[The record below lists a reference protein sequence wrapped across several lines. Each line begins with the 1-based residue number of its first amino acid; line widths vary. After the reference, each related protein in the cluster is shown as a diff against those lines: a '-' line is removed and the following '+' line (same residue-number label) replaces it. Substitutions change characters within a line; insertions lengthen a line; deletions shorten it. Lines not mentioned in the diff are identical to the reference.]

1 MNNINIL
8 EQYRLTESKAGDGV
22 EVIASTSEQIDNIK
36 TYIKGLNI
44 KSIRTM
50 YSVLEGFGFAV
61 SFSKSLFS
69 PDIDS
74 DTFKGWLKPFKALQ
88 TRLAIY
94 GLCKRRAVEFN
105 TADNIKAMTES
116 KSGCFDELKALKTW
130 LGVKVN
136 CKSTDIDTLEA
147 HCFKY
152 TRANREAIAEGW
164 TVKPVSVYQFINFCF
179 KELNFGESKT
189 ECALG
194 YAQKSIK
201 QAVLDDATET
211 YKKLTDSQA
220 DKPAEPEA
228 EPAKKPAKKTT
239 KKMAKAE
246 PEATKAE
253 PVKA

>member
-44 KSIRTM
+44 KSVRTM

-94 GLCKRRAVEFN
+94 GLCKRRAVESGD
-105 TADNIKAMTES
+105 ADDIKAMTDS
-116 KSGCFDELKALKTW
+116 KSECFDELKALKTW

-152 TRANREAIAEGW
+152 ARSNREAIAEGW

-194 YAQKSIK
+194 YAQKAIK
-201 QAVLDDATET
+201 QAVLDDAAEA
-211 YKKLTDSQA
+211 YKKLTDS
-220 DKPAEPEA
+220 KSAEQT

-239 KKMAKAE
+239 KKMAKSE
-246 PEATKAE
+246 PESAKAE

>member
-1 MNNINIL
+1 MNIL
-8 EQYRLTESKAGDGV
+8 ENYRLVESKTGDGV

-44 KSIRTM
+44 KSVRTM

-69 PDIDS
+69 PDVDS

-94 GLCKRRAVEFN
+94 GLCKRRAAESGD
-105 TADNIKAMTES
+105 ADDIKAMTDS
-116 KSGCFDELKALKTW
+116 KSECFDELKALKTW

-136 CKSTDIDTLEA
+136 CKATDIDTLEA

-152 TRANREAIAEGW
+152 ARSNREAIAEGW
-164 TVKPVSVYQFINFCF
+164 AVKPVSVYQFINFCF

-194 YAQKSIK
+194 YAQKAIK
-201 QAVLDDATET
+201 QAVLDDAAEA

-220 DKPAEPEA
+220 DKPAEP
-228 EPAKKPAKKTT
+228 AKKTA
-239 KKMAKAE
+239 KKTAKAE

>member
-1 MNNINIL
+1 MNIL
-8 EQYRLTESKAGDGV
+8 ENYRLVESKTGDGV
-22 EVIASTSEQIDNIK
+22 EVIATTSEQIDNIK
-36 TYIKGLNI
+36 SYIKGLNI

-94 GLCKRRAVEFN
+94 GLCKRRAAESGD
-105 TADNIKAMTES
+105 ADDIKAMTDS
-116 KSGCFDELKALKTW
+116 KSECFDELKALKTW

-136 CKSTDIDTLEA
+136 CKATDIDTLEA

-152 TRANREAIAEGW
+152 ARSNREAIAEGW

-194 YAQKSIK
+194 YAQKAIK
-201 QAVLDDATET
+201 QAVLDDAAEA
-211 YKKLTDSQA
+211 YKKLTDSKSSEQT
-220 DKPAEPEA
+220 

-239 KKMAKAE
+239 KKMAKSE
-246 PEATKAE
+246 PESAKAE

>member
-1 MNNINIL
+1 MNIL
-8 EQYRLTESKAGDGV
+8 ENYRLVESKTGDGV

-44 KSIRTM
+44 KSVRTM

-105 TADNIKAMTES
+105 TADNIKAMTDS
-116 KSGCFDELKALKTW
+116 KSECFDELKALKTW

-152 TRANREAIAEGW
+152 ARSNREAIAEGW
-164 TVKPVSVYQFINFCF
+164 TVKPISVYQFINFCF

-194 YAQKSIK
+194 YAKNSIK

-211 YKKLTDSQA
+211 YKKLADSQA
-220 DKPAEPEA
+220 DKPAEPEVA
-228 EPAKKPAKKTT
+228 KAKPTKKPAKKP
-239 KKMAKAE
+239 AKAE

>member
-1 MNNINIL
+1 MNIL
-8 EQYRLTESKAGDGV
+8 ENYRLVGSKVGDGV
-22 EVIASTSEQIDNIK
+22 EVIATTSEQIDNIK
-36 TYIKGLNI
+36 SYIKGLNI

-50 YSVLEGFGFAV
+50 YSVLEGFGFAI

-69 PDIDS
+69 PDIYS
-74 DTFKGWLKPFKALQ
+74 DNFKGWLKPFKALQ

-94 GLCKRRAVEFN
+94 GLCKRRAAESGD
-105 TADNIKAMTES
+105 ADDIKAMTDS
-116 KSGCFDELKALKTW
+116 KSECFDELKALKTW

-136 CKSTDIDTLEA
+136 CKATDIDTLEA

-152 TRANREAIAEGW
+152 ARSNREAIAEGW

-194 YAQKSIK
+194 YAQKAIK
-201 QAVLDDATET
+201 QAVLDDAAEA

-220 DKPAEPEA
+220 DKPAEP
-228 EPAKKPAKKTT
+228 AKKPAKKAA
-239 KKMAKAE
+239 KKPAKAE
-246 PEATKAE
+246 PESAKAE

>member
-1 MNNINIL
+1 MNIL
-8 EQYRLTESKAGDGV
+8 ENYRLVESKTGDGV
-22 EVIASTSEQIDNIK
+22 EVIATTSEQIDNIK
-36 TYIKGLNI
+36 SYIKGLNI

-61 SFSKSLFS
+61 SFTKSLFS
-69 PDIDS
+69 IDVDS
-74 DTFKGWLKPFKALQ
+74 ETFKGWLKPFKALQ

-94 GLCKRRAVEFN
+94 GLCKRRAAESGD
-105 TADNIKAMTES
+105 ADDIKAMTDS
-116 KSGCFDELKALKTW
+116 KSECFDELKALKTW

-136 CKSTDIDTLEA
+136 CKATDIDTLEA

-152 TRANREAIAEGW
+152 ARSNREAIAEGW

-194 YAQKSIK
+194 YAQKAIK
-201 QAVLDDATET
+201 QAVLDDAAEA

-220 DKPAEPEA
+220 DKPAEP
-228 EPAKKPAKKTT
+228 AKKPAKKTA
-239 KKMAKAE
+239 KKTAKAE
-246 PEATKAE
+246 SESAKAE

>member
-1 MNNINIL
+1 MNIL
-8 EQYRLTESKAGDGV
+8 ENYRLVESKTGDGV
-22 EVIASTSEQIDNIK
+22 EVIATTSEQIDNIK
-36 TYIKGLNI
+36 SYIKGLNI

-50 YSVLEGFGFAV
+50 YSALESFGFAI

-74 DTFKGWLKPFKALQ
+74 ETFKGWLKPFKALQ

-94 GLCKRRAVEFN
+94 GLCKRRAAESGD
-105 TADNIKAMTES
+105 ADDIKAMTDS
-116 KSGCFDELKALKTW
+116 KSECFDELKALKTW

-136 CKSTDIDTLEA
+136 CKATDIDTLEA

-152 TRANREAIAEGW
+152 ARSNREAIAEGW

-211 YKKLTDSQA
+211 YKKLADSQA
-220 DKPAEPEA
+220 DKPA

-246 PEATKAE
+246 PESAKAE

>member
-1 MNNINIL
+1 MGNIL
-8 EQYRLTESKAGDGV
+8 EQYRLVESKTGDGV
-22 EVIASTSEQIDNIK
+22 EVIATTSEQIDNIK
-36 TYIKGLNI
+36 SYIKGLNI

-61 SFSKSLFS
+61 SFSKALFS
-69 PDIDS
+69 IDVDS
-74 DTFKGWLKPFKALQ
+74 ETFKGWLKPFKALQ

-94 GLCKRRAVEFN
+94 GLCKRRAVESGD
-105 TADNIKAMTES
+105 ADDIKAMTDS
-116 KSGCFDELKALKTW
+116 KSECFDELKALKTW

-136 CKSTDIDTLEA
+136 CKATDIDTLEA

-152 TRANREAIAEGW
+152 SRSNREAIAEGW

-211 YKKLTDSQA
+211 YKKLADSQA
-220 DKPAEPEA
+220 DKPA

>member
-1 MNNINIL
+1 MNIL
-8 EQYRLTESKAGDGV
+8 ENYRLVESKTGDGV
-22 EVIASTSEQIDNIK
+22 EVIATTSEQINNIK
-36 TYIKGLNI
+36 SYIKGLNI

-61 SFSKSLFS
+61 SFTKSLFS
-69 PDIDS
+69 IDVDS
-74 DTFKGWLKPFKALQ
+74 ETFKGWLKPFKALQ

-94 GLCKRRAVEFN
+94 GLCKRRAVESGD
-105 TADNIKAMTES
+105 ADDIKAMTDS
-116 KSGCFDELKALKTW
+116 KSECFDELKALKTW

-152 TRANREAIAEGW
+152 ARSNREAIAEGW
-164 TVKPVSVYQFINFCF
+164 TVKPISVYQFINFCF

-189 ECALG
+189 ECALS

-211 YKKLTDSQA
+211 YKKLADSQA
-220 DKPAEPEA
+220 DKPAE
-228 EPAKKPAKKTT
+228 PAKKTT

>member
-1 MNNINIL
+1 MNIL
-8 EQYRLTESKAGDGV
+8 ENYRLVESKTGDGV
-22 EVIASTSEQIDNIK
+22 EVIATTSEQIDNIK
-36 TYIKGLNI
+36 SYIKGLNI

-69 PDIDS
+69 IDVDS
-74 DTFKGWLKPFKALQ
+74 ETFKGWLKPFKALQ

-94 GLCKRRAVEFN
+94 GLCKRRAVESGD
-105 TADNIKAMTES
+105 ADDIKAMTDS
-116 KSGCFDELKALKTW
+116 KSECFDELKALKTW
-130 LGVKVN
+130 LGVKAN

-152 TRANREAIAEGW
+152 ARSNKEAIAEGW

-194 YAQKSIK
+194 YAQKAIK
-201 QAVLDDATET
+201 QAVLDDAAKA

-220 DKPAEPEA
+220 DKPAEP
-228 EPAKKPAKKTT
+228 AKKPAKKTA
-239 KKMAKAE
+239 KKTAKAE
-246 PEATKAE
+246 SESAKAE

>member
-36 TYIKGLNI
+36 AYIKGLNI

-94 GLCKRRAVEFN
+94 GLCKRRVEFN
-105 TADNIKAMTES
+105 TADNIKAMTDS
-116 KSGCFDELKALKTW
+116 KSECFDELKALKTW

-136 CKSTDIDTLEA
+136 CKATDIDTLEA

-152 TRANREAIAEGW
+152 ARSNREAIAEGW

-194 YAQKSIK
+194 YAQKAIK
-201 QAVLDDATET
+201 QAVLDDAAEA
-211 YKKLTDSQA
+211 YKKLTDSLA
-220 DKPAEPEA
+220 DKPA
-228 EPAKKPAKKTT
+228 EPAKKPAKKTA
-239 KKMAKAE
+239 KKPA
-246 PEATKAE
+246 KAE

>member
-1 MNNINIL
+1 MNIL
-8 EQYRLTESKAGDGV
+8 ENYRLVESKTGDGV
-22 EVIASTSEQIDNIK
+22 EVIATTSEQIDNIK
-36 TYIKGLNI
+36 SYIKGLNI

-50 YSVLEGFGFAV
+50 YSVLESFGFAI

-74 DTFKGWLKPFKALQ
+74 ETFKGWLKPFKALQ

-94 GLCKRRAVEFN
+94 GLCKRRAAESGD
-105 TADNIKAMTES
+105 ADDIKAMTDS
-116 KSGCFDELKALKTW
+116 KSECFDELKALKTW

-136 CKSTDIDTLEA
+136 CKATDIDTLEA

-152 TRANREAIAEGW
+152 ARSNREAIAEGW

-211 YKKLTDSQA
+211 YKKLADSQA
-220 DKPAEPEA
+220 DKSA

-246 PEATKAE
+246 PESAKAE

>member
-1 MNNINIL
+1 MNIL
-8 EQYRLTESKAGDGV
+8 ENYRLVESKTGDGV
-22 EVIASTSEQIDNIK
+22 EVIATTSEQIDNIK
-36 TYIKGLNI
+36 SYIKGLNI

-50 YSVLEGFGFAV
+50 YSVLESFGFAI

-74 DTFKGWLKPFKALQ
+74 ETFKGWLKPFKALQ

-94 GLCKRRAVEFN
+94 GLCKRRAAESGD
-105 TADNIKAMTES
+105 ADDIKAMTDS
-116 KSGCFDELKALKTW
+116 KSECFDELKALKTW

-136 CKSTDIDTLEA
+136 CKATDIDTLEA

-152 TRANREAIAEGW
+152 ARSNREAIAEGW

-211 YKKLTDSQA
+211 YKKLADSQA
-220 DKPAEPEA
+220 DNPA

-246 PEATKAE
+246 PESAKAE

>member
-1 MNNINIL
+1 MNIL
-8 EQYRLTESKAGDGV
+8 ENYRLVESKTGDGV

-44 KSIRTM
+44 KSVRTM

-69 PDIDS
+69 PDVDS

-94 GLCKRRAVEFN
+94 GLCKRRAAESGD
-105 TADNIKAMTES
+105 ADDIKAMTDS
-116 KSGCFDELKALKTW
+116 KSECFDELKALKTW

-136 CKSTDIDTLEA
+136 CKATDIDTLEA

-152 TRANREAIAEGW
+152 ARSNREAIAEGW

-194 YAQKSIK
+194 YAQKAIK
-201 QAVLDDATET
+201 QAVLDDAAEA

-220 DKPAEPEA
+220 DKPAEP
-228 EPAKKPAKKTT
+228 AKKTA
-239 KKMAKAE
+239 KKTAKAE

>member
-36 TYIKGLNI
+36 AYIKGLNI

-94 GLCKRRAVEFN
+94 
-105 TADNIKAMTES
+105 
-116 KSGCFDELKALKTW
+116 EL
-130 LGVKVN
+130 
-136 CKSTDIDTLEA
+136 
-147 HCFKY
+147 
-152 TRANREAIAEGW
+152 
-164 TVKPVSVYQFINFCF
+164 
-179 KELNFGESKT
+179 
-189 ECALG
+189 
-194 YAQKSIK
+194 
-201 QAVLDDATET
+201 
-211 YKKLTDSQA
+211 
-220 DKPAEPEA
+220 
-228 EPAKKPAKKTT
+228 
-239 KKMAKAE
+239 
-246 PEATKAE
+246 
-253 PVKA
+253 

>member
-1 MNNINIL
+1 MNIL
-8 EQYRLTESKAGDGV
+8 ENYRLVESKTGDGV

-44 KSIRTM
+44 KSVRTM

-69 PDIDS
+69 PDVDS

-94 GLCKRRAVEFN
+94 GLCKRRAAESGD
-105 TADNIKAMTES
+105 ADDIKAMTDS
-116 KSGCFDELKALKTW
+116 KSECFDELKALKTW

-136 CKSTDIDTLEA
+136 CKATDIDTLEA

-152 TRANREAIAEGW
+152 ARSNREAIAEGW

-194 YAQKSIK
+194 YAQKAIK
-201 QAVLDDATET
+201 QAVLDDAAEA

-220 DKPAEPEA
+220 DKPAEP
-228 EPAKKPAKKTT
+228 AKKTT

-246 PEATKAE
+246 PESAKAE

>member
-1 MNNINIL
+1 MNIL
-8 EQYRLTESKAGDGV
+8 ENYRLVESKTGDGV

-44 KSIRTM
+44 KSVRTM

-69 PDIDS
+69 PDVDS

-94 GLCKRRAVEFN
+94 GLCKRRAAESGD
-105 TADNIKAMTES
+105 ADDIKAMTDS
-116 KSGCFDELKALKTW
+116 KSECFDELKALKTW

-136 CKSTDIDTLEA
+136 CKATDIDTLEA

-152 TRANREAIAEGW
+152 ARSNREAIAEGW

-194 YAQKSIK
+194 YAQKAIK
-201 QAVLDDATET
+201 QAVLDDAAEA

-220 DKPAEPEA
+220 DKPAEPAKKTAKKTAKAESESAKA
-228 EPAKKPAKKTT
+228 EPAKA
-239 KKMAKAE
+239 
-246 PEATKAE
+246 
-253 PVKA
+253 

>member
-1 MNNINIL
+1 MNIL
-8 EQYRLTESKAGDGV
+8 ENYRLIESKVGDGV
-22 EVIASTSEQIDNIK
+22 EVIATTSEQIDNIK
-36 TYIKGLNI
+36 SYIKGLNI

-94 GLCKRRAVEFN
+94 GLCKRRAVESGD
-105 TADNIKAMTES
+105 ADDIKAMTDS
-116 KSGCFDELKALKTW
+116 KSECFDELKALKTW

-136 CKSTDIDTLEA
+136 CKATDIDTLEA

-152 TRANREAIAEGW
+152 ARANREAIAEGW
-164 TVKPVSVYQFINFCF
+164 TVKPVSIYQFINFCF

-189 ECALG
+189 ECALT
-194 YAQKSIK
+194 YAQKAIK
-201 QAVLDDATET
+201 QAVLDDTAET
-211 YKKLTDSQA
+211 YKKLTDS
-220 DKPAEPEA
+220 KSAEQA
-228 EPAKKPAKKTT
+228 EPAKKPAKKAT
-239 KKMAKAE
+239 KKTAGKVAKAE
-246 PEATKAE
+246 PEATEAE

>member
-1 MNNINIL
+1 MNIL
-8 EQYRLTESKAGDGV
+8 ENYRLVESKTGDGV
-22 EVIASTSEQIDNIK
+22 EVIATTSEQIDNIK
-36 TYIKGLNI
+36 SYIKGLNI

-50 YSVLEGFGFAV
+50 YSVLESFGFAI

-74 DTFKGWLKPFKALQ
+74 ETFKGWLKPFKALQ

-94 GLCKRRAVEFN
+94 GLCKRRAAESGD
-105 TADNIKAMTES
+105 ADDIKAMTDS
-116 KSGCFDELKALKTW
+116 KSECFDELKALKTW

-136 CKSTDIDTLEA
+136 CKATDIDTLEA

-152 TRANREAIAEGW
+152 ARSNREAIAEGW
-164 TVKPVSVYQFINFCF
+164 TVKPMSVYQFINFCF

-211 YKKLTDSQA
+211 YKKLADSQA
-220 DKPAEPEA
+220 DKSA

-246 PEATKAE
+246 PESAKAE

>member
-1 MNNINIL
+1 MNIL
-8 EQYRLTESKAGDGV
+8 ENYRLVESKTGDGV
-22 EVIASTSEQIDNIK
+22 EVIATTSEQIDNIK
-36 TYIKGLNI
+36 SYIKGLNI

-50 YSVLEGFGFAV
+50 YSVLEGFGFAI

-94 GLCKRRAVEFN
+94 GLCKRRAAESGD
-105 TADNIKAMTES
+105 ADDIKAMTDSRSE
-116 KSGCFDELKALKTW
+116 CFDELKALKTW

-136 CKSTDIDTLEA
+136 CKATDIDTLEA

-152 TRANREAIAEGW
+152 ARSNREAIAEGW

-194 YAQKSIK
+194 YAQKAIK
-201 QAVLDDATET
+201 QAVLDDAAEA

-220 DKPAEPEA
+220 DKPAEP
-228 EPAKKPAKKTT
+228 AKKPAKKAA
-239 KKMAKAE
+239 KKPAKAE
-246 PEATKAE
+246 PESAKAE

>member
-1 MNNINIL
+1 MNIL
-8 EQYRLTESKAGDGV
+8 ENYRLVESKTGDGV
-22 EVIASTSEQIDNIK
+22 EVIATTSEQIDNIK
-36 TYIKGLNI
+36 SYIKGLNI

-50 YSVLEGFGFAV
+50 YSVLESFGFAI

-74 DTFKGWLKPFKALQ
+74 ETFKGWLKPFKALQ

-94 GLCKRRAVEFN
+94 GLCKRRAAESGD
-105 TADNIKAMTES
+105 ADDIKAMTDS
-116 KSGCFDELKALKTW
+116 KSECFDELKALKTW

-136 CKSTDIDTLEA
+136 CKATDIDTLEA

-152 TRANREAIAEGW
+152 ARSNREAIAEGW

-211 YKKLTDSQA
+211 YKKLADSQA
-220 DKPAEPEA
+220 DKPA

-239 KKMAKAE
+239 KKDGKS
-246 PEATKAE
+246 
-253 PVKA
+253 

>member
-1 MNNINIL
+1 MNIL
-8 EQYRLTESKAGDGV
+8 ENYRLVESKVGDGV
-22 EVIASTSEQIDNIK
+22 EVVATTSEQIDNIK
-36 TYIKGLNI
+36 SYIKGLNI

-69 PDIDS
+69 IDVDG
-74 DTFKGWLKPFKALQ
+74 DTFKGWLKPFRALQ

-105 TADNIKAMTES
+105 TADNIKAMTDS
-116 KSGCFDELKALKTW
+116 KSECFDELKALKTW
-130 LGVKVN
+130 LGVKAN
-136 CKSTDIDTLEA
+136 CKATDIDTLEA

-152 TRANREAIAEGW
+152 ARANREAIAEGW
-164 TVKPVSVYQFINFCF
+164 TVKPVSIYQFINFCF

-189 ECALG
+189 ECALS

-201 QAVLDDATET
+201 QAVLDDAAEA
-211 YKKLTDSQA
+211 YKKLTDS
-220 DKPAEPEA
+220 KSAEQT
-228 EPAKKPAKKTT
+228 EPVKKT
-239 KKMAKAE
+239 KKAISKAKAE
-246 PEATKAE
+246 PKVAKAE

>member
-1 MNNINIL
+1 MNIL
-8 EQYRLTESKAGDGV
+8 ENYRLVESKTGDGV
-22 EVIASTSEQIDNIK
+22 EVIATTSEQIDNIK
-36 TYIKGLNI
+36 SYIKGLNI

-50 YSVLEGFGFAV
+50 YSVLEGFGFAI

-88 TRLAIY
+88 TRLTIY
-94 GLCKRRAVEFN
+94 GLCKRRAVESGD
-105 TADNIKAMTES
+105 ADDIKAMTDS
-116 KSGCFDELKALKTW
+116 KSECFDELKALKTW

-152 TRANREAIAEGW
+152 ARSNREAIAEGW
-164 TVKPVSVYQFINFCF
+164 TVKPISVYQFINFCF

-194 YAQKSIK
+194 YAQKAIK
-201 QAVLDDATET
+201 QAVLDDAAEA

-220 DKPAEPEA
+220 DKPAEP
-228 EPAKKPAKKTT
+228 AKKPAKKTA
-239 KKMAKAE
+239 KKTAKAE
-246 PEATKAE
+246 SESAKAE

>member
-1 MNNINIL
+1 MNIL
-8 EQYRLTESKAGDGV
+8 ENYRLVESKTGDGV

-44 KSIRTM
+44 KSVRTM

-94 GLCKRRAVEFN
+94 GLCKRRAVESGD
-105 TADNIKAMTES
+105 ADDIKAMTDS
-116 KSGCFDELKALKTW
+116 KSECFDELKALKTW

-136 CKSTDIDTLEA
+136 CKATDIDTLEA

-152 TRANREAIAEGW
+152 ARSNREAIAEGW

-194 YAQKSIK
+194 YAQKAIK
-201 QAVLDDATET
+201 QAVLDDAAEA

-220 DKPAEPEA
+220 DKPAEP
-228 EPAKKPAKKTT
+228 AKKPAKKTA
-239 KKMAKAE
+239 KKPA
-246 PEATKAE
+246 KAE

>member
-1 MNNINIL
+1 MNIL
-8 EQYRLTESKAGDGV
+8 ENYRLVESKTGDGV
-22 EVIASTSEQIDNIK
+22 EVIATTSEQIDNIK
-36 TYIKGLNI
+36 SYIKGLNI

-50 YSVLEGFGFAV
+50 YSVLEGFGFAI

-94 GLCKRRAVEFN
+94 GLCKRRAAESGD
-105 TADNIKAMTES
+105 ADDIKAMTDS
-116 KSGCFDELKALKTW
+116 KSECFDELKALKTW

-136 CKSTDIDTLEA
+136 CKATDIDTLEA

-152 TRANREAIAEGW
+152 ARSNREAIAEGW

-194 YAQKSIK
+194 YAQKAIK
-201 QAVLDDATET
+201 QAVLDDAAEA

-220 DKPAEPEA
+220 DKPAEP
-228 EPAKKPAKKTT
+228 AKKPAKKTA
-239 KKMAKAE
+239 KKTAKAE

>member
-1 MNNINIL
+1 MNIL
-8 EQYRLTESKAGDGV
+8 ENYRLVESKTGDGV
-22 EVIASTSEQIDNIK
+22 EVIATTSEQIDNIK
-36 TYIKGLNI
+36 SYIKGLNI

-50 YSVLEGFGFAV
+50 YSVLEGFGFAI

-94 GLCKRRAVEFN
+94 GLCKRRAAESGD
-105 TADNIKAMTES
+105 ADDIKAMTDS
-116 KSGCFDELKALKTW
+116 KSECFDELKALKTW

-136 CKSTDIDTLEA
+136 CKATDIDTLEA

-152 TRANREAIAEGW
+152 ARSNREAIAEGW

-194 YAQKSIK
+194 YAQKAIK
-201 QAVLDDATET
+201 QAVLDDAAEA

-220 DKPAEPEA
+220 DKPAEP
-228 EPAKKPAKKTT
+228 AKKPAKKAA
-239 KKMAKAE
+239 KKPAKAE
-246 PEATKAE
+246 PESAKAE